1 MLCRKFVVVMAVAVG
16 TFGSA
21 APIASADFVAQW
33 DFNNQTLAPSLGAGT
48 LGTVGG
54 ATGATFNQAAG
65 SSDPVQPGFGWQT
78 SGYPSQGAASGTA
91 GIEIGVSTVG
101 YENIVLHWDQ
111 RNSNTAS
118 RWSQLLCST
127 NGGLTF
133 DALDV
138 FETNVGS
145 TWFNNRTAD
154 LSAIAGAADNPLLV
168 LRLVSI
174 FAPGTSAYQATDGAS
189 TYGGGTTRF
198 DMITIEGT
206 PSTVPAPAAPALL
219 ALAGVAGGRRR
230 RRD

>member
-101 YENIVLHWDQ
+101 YE
-111 RNSNTAS
+111 
-118 RWSQLLCST
+118 